1 MRILFALLMCLV
13 FGAAQCFAIK
23 GGPPYPASTNLVG
36 TYAGVLQGVFDPT
49 TPSSSNSIGVFSV
62 GVPKT
67 GNASGPFVMFS
78 RGRVFSGTI
87 QGTADP
93 TKASIQGVLSAT
105 YNFNLSRTV
114 TDPLGFVSI
123 VTIPVTATANGP
135 LQAAVGSF
143 KSAKTLS
150 ASTTVIQG
158 TATLNIAEG
167 QVNASNDPI
176 IVSILSLTVSG
187 FKQSDAAPT
196 TSSGG

>member
-13 FGAAQCFAIK
+13 FGSAQCFAIK
-23 GGPPYPASTNLVG
+23 GGPPYPASANLVG
-36 TYAGVLQGVFDPT
+36 TYGGVLQGVFDPT

-78 RGRVFSGTI
+78 RGRVFSGTL

-93 TKASIQGVLSAT
+93 TKASIKGVLSAT

-114 TDPLGFVSI
+114 TDSTGATTV

-135 LQAAVGSF
+135 LDAAVGSF

-150 ASTTVIQG
+150 ASNTIIQG

-167 QVNASNDPI
+167 QVAANGDPI

-187 FKQSDAAPT
+187 FKQSDTAP
-196 TSSGG
+196 SSGG